1 MSVAEKLYFAYGS
14 NINLGQMAHRCPDAQ
29 MVGPVTLDGYE
40 LRFRGNGGGYGVA
53 TIAPKRG
60 SQVPGLLWRIT
71 PVCEQSLDR
80 YEGYP
85 HLYGKEPVTVRDRA
99 GQAYTVMAYVMT
111 ERYREPALPSNL
123 YYSGILEGYRQNGL
137 PTASLKRAWE
147 RTVKEI
153 HRRTEQIDKCSAK
166 SARAAKRR
174 DSHER

>member
-29 MVGPVTLDGYE
+29 MVGPVTLAGYE
-40 LRFRGNGGGYGVA
+40 LRFRSNIGGYGVA
-53 TIAPKRG
+53 TITPKRG

-71 PVCEQSLDR
+71 PACEQSLDR

-85 HLYGKEPVTVRDRA
+85 RLYGKETVTVRDRA
-99 GQAYTVMAYVMT
+99 GQSYTVMAYIMT

-137 PTASLKRAWE
+137 PTASLKLAWT
-147 RTVKEI
+147 RTVREA
-153 HRRTEQIDKCSAK
+153 HRRMEQINKQFTRP
-166 SARAAKRR
+166 ARTPKGRGG
-174 DSHER
+174 HER